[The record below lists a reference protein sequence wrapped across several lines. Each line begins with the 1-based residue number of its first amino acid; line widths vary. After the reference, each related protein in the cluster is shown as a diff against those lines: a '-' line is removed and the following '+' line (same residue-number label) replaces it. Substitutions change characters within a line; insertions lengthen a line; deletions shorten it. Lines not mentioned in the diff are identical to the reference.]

1 MSCRPQV
8 KARKVMNV
16 LMKWA
21 KKKLVLEAPKI
32 EKTEESEDAKKEGAK
47 DDNVEM
53 KEEKTE
59 CAKKVEKAGDS
70 NEGEANTVDVKKDDN
85 DPSGP

>member
-1 MSCRPQV
+1 MLDLSEEELMNIMSRRPQV

-53 KEEKTE
+53 KEEKMNVLR
-59 CAKKVEKAGDS
+59 K
-70 NEGEANTVDVKKDDN
+70 
-85 DPSGP
+85 